1 MKNYKAR
8 TFRDGGHQR
17 PPSKPRATHRCFRTT
32 RKPWGPNSIENK
44 REMPYIDLW
53 RSAVLIVIT
62 HGPLFQLIIWSFY
75 QNYYLLPWYPCFNL
89 KTGIIWS
96 FYQNYLLVPLFKP
109 KTGII
114 WSFYQNYHLLPWYPC
129 FNLKTGIKY
138 GDFTKIITC
147 CPGTPV

>member
-1 MKNYKAR
+1 MNKFSIYCCGPAVHISNTAIMKNYKAR
-8 TFRDGGHQR
+8 TFRDCGHQR
-17 PPSKPRATHRCFRTT
+17 PPSKPRGTHRCFRTT

-62 HGPLFQLIIWSFY
+62 HGPLFQPKTGIIWSFY

-96 FYQNYLLVPLFKP
+96 L
-109 KTGII
+109 
-114 WSFYQNYHLLPWYPC
+114 YQNYHLLPWYPC
-129 FNLKTGIKY
+129 FNLKTA
-138 GDFTKIITC
+138 ITW
-147 CPGTPV
+147 TFS